1 MYEMK
6 DEVRILFDEKDFK
19 KLISGGILEKDNVKI
34 ALQDIGYDLML
45 DIIEK
50 KRIELWK
57 K

>member
-1 MYEMK
+1 MK